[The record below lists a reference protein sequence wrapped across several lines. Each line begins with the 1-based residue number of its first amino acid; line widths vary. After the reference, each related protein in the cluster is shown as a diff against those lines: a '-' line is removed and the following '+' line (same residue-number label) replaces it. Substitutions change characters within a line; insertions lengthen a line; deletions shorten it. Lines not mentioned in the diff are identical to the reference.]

1 MNVNLPYV
9 TDLRASVERAT
20 DVLLALPE
28 TTITARRAPGAWSVK
43 EIIGHLVDSA
53 ANNHQRFVRAQ
64 GQADLIFSGYE
75 QDEWVR
81 VQDYQDMPW
90 GDLLTLWHA
99 YNHHLAR
106 VMALVPDAVRLQRH
120 TRHNLHEIGWRP
132 IRADRPATLDDL
144 MRDYVDHLRH
154 HLTQIEALTSR
165 PILRAPVS
173 S

>member
-1 MNVNLPYV
+1 MDTDRDYL
-9 TDLRASVERAT
+9 TDLRASVDGALHALR
-20 DVLLALPE
+20 ALPE
-28 TTITARRAPGAWSVK
+28 ATITARRAPGAWSIK

-64 GQADLIFSGYE
+64 AQDDLIFPGYA

-106 VMALVPDAVRLQRH
+106 VMSLVPAAVRLAPH
-120 TRHNLHEIGWRP
+120 ARHNLHEIGWRP
-132 IRADRPATLDDL
+132 MRADCPATLDDL

-154 HLTQIEALTSR
+154 HLTQIEVLAAQ
-165 PILRAPVS
+165 AP
-173 S
+173 